1 MDESFNLDDIEQIE
15 IEKNALFPNTDEV
28 SVCSCRGACLKERG
42 RNACPCKS
50 MGNYCSEACHGDSN
64 AEYAKSTC
72 ICMNRRRL
80 IEGDSSDDDSDDS
93 TFQLDEEFVS
103 ISNLIYI
110 ISRSIYI
117 DLLFIFQI
125 YIFVLLLLYDI
136 DIFDMQYIQGHKLDH
151 SLVSKCRNCVMIIVT
166 ML

>member
-1 MDESFNLDDIEQIE
+1 MDESFNLDDIEQLE
-15 IEKNALFPNTDEV
+15 FEKNALFLNTDEV
-28 SVCSCRGACLKERG
+28 SVCSCRSTCLKECG

-64 AEYAKSTC
+64 AEYPKSTC

-80 IEGDSSDDDSDDS
+80 IEGDSSDDSDDS

-110 ISRSIYI
+110 IFRSIYI

-125 YIFVLLLLYDI
+125 YIFILLLLLLLYDNC
-136 DIFDMQYIQGHKLDH
+136 MQYIQDHELDH
-151 SLVSKCRNCVMIIVT
+151 SLISKCRNCVIIIVT